1 MVFHCSPS
9 LLDYADQAVEDLP
22 AGVSLIQSE
31 NGQKRLTFQQNLQIH
46 YSNNSQ
52 QVRNQIGGE
61 KGEKE
66 QTNNPIPLSLCSLCL
81 SAPTWSSLR

>member
-31 NGQKRLTFQQNLQIH
+31 NGPKRLTFQQNLQIH

-52 QVRNQIGGE
+52 QVRNEISGE
-61 KGEKE
+61 KGEME
-66 QTNNPIPLSLCSLCL
+66 QTSNPISLFLCSLCL